1 MTITLEIK
9 PETKERLARQAA
21 EHGLDVGAYT
31 VNLLE
36 RAADGAPIERAS
48 SGARNMV
55 ELFAPV
61 RGLNIDFERDRD
73 TGRDIEL

>member
-21 EHGLDVGAYT
+21 EHGLDVAAYT

-36 RAADGAPIERAS
+36 KAARAAPSERAP
-48 SGARNMV
+48 SGPRNMV

-61 RGLNIDFERDRD
+61 RGFNIDFERDRD
-73 TGRDIEL
+73 TGRDIEF